1 MTFNT
6 HLKFV
11 RQVICTIA
19 VCGIFG
25 NFAVA
30 QEPDPRE
37 LLSRMSIEI
46 AGLEHFA
53 ISGDAY
59 SDARLDA
66 GLIIEHAA
74 QATMQVSKP
83 DSVKITNL
91 TEEDLKE
98 LYFTANQLTIY
109 TQSKNFFGQ
118 VEFPEGTT
126 NGLSYAVDEL
136 GIDAPMIDFVAGNVA
151 ERLLTTATEVL
162 YIGRSLIRNSEYEHV
177 VIRTAEIDIQLWIA
191 AEGPPLPGKMALSAK
206 WDGGAP
212 RTVVFMNWDTTPTFA
227 DDLFDFEPPDGVVEI
242 AIETR
247 FDSEE

>member
-1 MTFNT
+1 MNF
-6 HLKFV
+6 
-11 RQVICTIA
+11 RRVICTIA
-19 VCGIFG
+19 VCGLFG

-37 LLSRMSIEI
+37 ILSRMSLEI
-46 AGLEHFA
+46 AGLEQFA

-74 QATMQVSKP
+74 QATMQVRKP
-83 DSVKITNL
+83 DSVKITNR
-91 TEEDLKE
+91 TAEDLKE
-98 LYFTANQLTIY
+98 LYFTSNELTIY

-126 NGLSYAVDEL
+126 DGLSYAVNEL
-136 GIDAPMIDFVAGNVA
+136 GIDAPMIDFVSGNVA
-151 ERLLTTATEVL
+151 ERLLATATEVL
-162 YIGRSLIRNSEYEHV
+162 YLDRSLIRDREYDHV
-177 VIRTAEIDIQLWIA
+177 AIRTPEIDIQLWIA

-212 RTVVFMNWDTTPTFA
+212 RTVVFMEWDTAPTFA
-227 DDLFDFEPPDGVVEI
+227 DGLFDFEVPEGAVEI
-242 AIETR
+242 AIASQ
-247 FDSEE
+247 FDFEE